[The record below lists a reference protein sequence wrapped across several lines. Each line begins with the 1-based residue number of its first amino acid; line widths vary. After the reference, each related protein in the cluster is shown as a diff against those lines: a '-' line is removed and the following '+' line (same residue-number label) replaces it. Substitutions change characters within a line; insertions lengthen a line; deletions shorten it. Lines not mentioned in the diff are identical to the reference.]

1 MRPAPVRAVLFDW
14 DGTLLDSAEASYR
27 CYRDLFASLGID
39 FNRERFQQTYSP
51 DWYRTY
57 RAMGLPESRWAEA
70 DGLWLER
77 YAREESRLVPGARE
91 ALLALRG
98 PAVVLGL
105 VTSGNRPRVSRE
117 LATLGLADVFGAVVC
132 ADEAG
137 ARKPHPAPLVLALAR
152 LRVHPREAAYVGDSP
167 EDIQMA
173 RAASV
178 FAVGIPGGFPNREAL
193 AAASPD
199 LLTPSLGEAVEA
211 LLS

>member
-1 MRPAPVRAVLFDW
+1 MKPAPVRAVLFGG
-14 DGTLLDSAEASYR
+14 DGTLLNSAESSYR

-39 FNRERFQQTYSP
+39 FDRARFQQTYSP

-57 RAMGLPESRWAEA
+57 RAVGLPEARWAEA
-70 DGLWLER
+70 DALWLER
-77 YAREESRLVPGARE
+77 YAREASPLVPGARE

-98 PAVVLGL
+98 RAVGLGL

-117 LATLGLADVFGAVVC
+117 LAALDLGDSFGAVVC

-137 ARKPHPAPLVLALAR
+137 ARKPHPAPLLLALAR

-173 RAASV
+173 RAANV
-178 FAVGIPGGFPNREAL
+178 FAVGIPGGFPNRGAL
-193 AAASPD
+193 AAADPD

-211 LLS
+211 LLC

>member
-1 MRPAPVRAVLFDW
+1 MKPAPVRAILFDW
-14 DGTLLDSAEASYR
+14 DGTLLNSAESSYR

-39 FNRERFQQTYSP
+39 FDRERFQQTYSP

-57 RAMGLPESRWAEA
+57 RAVGLPESRWAEA
-70 DGLWLER
+70 DTLWLER
-77 YAREESRLVPGARE
+77 YALEESRLVPGARD
-91 ALLALRG
+91 ALLALRERSVG
-98 PAVVLGL
+98 QGL

-117 LATLGLADVFGAVVC
+117 LAALNLEDFFGAVVC

-137 ARKPHPAPLVLALAR
+137 SRKPHPAPLLLALAR

-167 EDIQMA
+167 EDIEMA
-173 RAASV
+173 RAANV
-178 FAVGIPGGFPNREAL
+178 FAVGVPGGFPNRGAL

-199 LLTPSLGEAVEA
+199 LLTPSLKEAVEA